1 MTDETQTAESGA
13 SKLGCIA
20 VIIPIGFILI
30 IIFAII
36 ISAQILEDEVWLVP
50 GDPDN
55 FDPIAEYASVLN
67 YAGENAQFVG
77 LEAYFVKRDG
87 TLDLNASYEPSPTVT
102 YHFYR
107 RTRETDDAPAG
118 VSASSDAIWHRQ
130 VHIMISQPFQWV
142 FATQGAAGD
151 GIGFDVNLGMD
162 RDRTIEIFEVP
173 LSVIPAPNC
182 SFRDFW
188 TLAIESANADSE
200 AVATII
206 YDASGYHFII
216 QGTAINLLFNSDC
229 ELVN

>member
-1 MTDETQTAESGA
+1 MTDETTDSSG

-20 VIIPIGFILI
+20 VLIPISFILL

-36 ISAQILEDEVWLVP
+36 IGVQILQDEVWLVP

-55 FDPIAEYASVLN
+55 FDPIAEYTSVLN
-67 YAGENAQFVG
+67 YAGENVQFVG

-87 TLDLNASYEPSPTVT
+87 TLDLNASYEPAPNVT
-102 YHFYR
+102 YHFYQ

-118 VSASSDAIWHRQ
+118 VSTSSDSIWHRQ

-151 GIGFDVNLGMD
+151 GVGFDVNLGMD
-162 RDRTIEIFEVP
+162 RDRTIEIFDVP
-173 LSVIPAPNC
+173 QSVIPAPSC

-188 TLAIESANADSE
+188 TLAIESANADNE

-216 QGTAINLLFNSDC
+216 QGTDINLLFNSDC